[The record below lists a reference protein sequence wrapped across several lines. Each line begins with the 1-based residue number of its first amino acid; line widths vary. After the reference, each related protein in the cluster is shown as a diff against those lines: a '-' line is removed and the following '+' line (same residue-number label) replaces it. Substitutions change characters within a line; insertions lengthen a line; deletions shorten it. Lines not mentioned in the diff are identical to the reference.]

1 MSLFKK
7 ATKNEAKLRLA
18 IAGPS
23 GSGKTYTALSIAS
36 GLGGPIAFVDTEHG
50 SASKYADIFSFDVL
64 ELHAPYHPDKYIEAI
79 AGAAQAGYK
88 VVILDSIS
96 HAWNGTGG
104 LLELVEQAAKRMKTP
119 NSYTAWGDVTPIQNR
134 FIESIVSASIHVIA
148 TMRSKQAY
156 VQNKDNNGRT
166 VISKQGMEP
175 IQRDSMEYEFD
186 IFLEMNMDNDGLV
199 GKTRCPEMTGKV
211 YAKPGKQVAAIL
223 SEWLS
228 GEPVKAEGK
237 PDNPFEEV
245 EFANV
250 PPKLSAEQFKHLHA
264 VGTQL
269 YGTDDWDVK
278 RPALVQWVSK
288 GAITSSRELSPK
300 EADRLIDVITK
311 KIHEISA
318 RQEPIADIQP
328 ELA

>member
-245 EFANV
+245 V
-250 PPKLSAEQFKHLHA
+250 WH
-264 VGTQL
+264 
-269 YGTDDWDVK
+269 
-278 RPALVQWVSK
+278 R
-288 GAITSSRELSPK
+288 
-300 EADRLIDVITK
+300 
-311 KIHEISA
+311 
-318 RQEPIADIQP
+318 
-328 ELA
+328 